1 MLLIS
6 LFFCDMGDS
15 FYFREIDLQ
24 TSSIYYNFLRQK
36 FYSYQNLSVFTNNK
50 VFLIVE
56 GK

>member
-1 MLLIS
+1 
-6 LFFCDMGDS
+6 MGDS

-36 FYSYQNLSVFTNNK
+36 SYSYQNLSVFRKNK